1 MKRIKRGGHSK
12 ERGSALSMVVSGL
25 VILLLLGSGLLGL
38 DLQSQLLAARTA
50 AGISARSA
58 ADAGLTKALFE
69 MNEMLQVGPWDWD
82 DSVLPESVNERL
94 LNCDATFS
102 YTITGNIADGYVI
115 ESVGKSGWVERK
127 VGSSL
132 RLQGLFEYAIFANAN
147 IDLKANTK
155 VDWYNYD
162 EDNGNLQIGSHSVV
176 PGAIELKKRSMI
188 NGDVVVGVGGDPA
201 IVITDNGAIIT
212 GRIRVM
218 VGREHVPRI
227 TVPGWLASLPSGGT
241 IRNDTAISRS
251 GKYDEIDLKKGRE
264 LEIEENVALYIVGD
278 VTLGKSASI
287 MIDDDTS
294 LILFI
299 GGDYEGKSG
308 SSLNNETRD
317 PGKLKVYGLESCN
330 YMRFKNG
337 TELYGAIYAPNAEV
351 TFDNSA
357 DAYGSVVARRF
368 VQRNSAAFHY
378 DASLRDV
385 DVDDDGVRF
394 VVGRWSEE

>member
-1 MKRIKRGGHSK
+1 MKRTKKGGHSK
-12 ERGSALSMVVSGL
+12 ERGSALTMVVSAL

-50 AGISARSA
+50 AGIVARSA

-69 MNEMLQVGPWDWD
+69 MNEMLQVEPWDD
-82 DSVLPESVNERL
+82 GVLPGSVNERL
-94 LNCDATFS
+94 PNCEATFS
-102 YTITGNIADGYVI
+102 YAVTGDMGNGYVI
-115 ESVGKSGWVERK
+115 ESVGKSGWVERR

-132 RLQGLFEYAIFANAN
+132 RVQGLFEYAVFAQGD
-147 IDLKANTK
+147 IDLAAAAA

-162 EDNGNLQIGSHSVV
+162 EDDGNLQIGSHSVV
-176 PGAIELKKRSMI
+176 PGAIELKNRSMI

-212 GRIRVM
+212 GRAYAM
-218 VGREHVPRI
+218 VGRHHVPRI

-241 IRNDTAISRS
+241 IRNDTTISSS
-251 GKYDEIDLKKGRE
+251 GKYDEINLKKGRE

-287 MIDDDTS
+287 MIEDDTS